1 MREFRNN
8 PERWIDVQWEPD
20 IKNTFSV
27 DVRVDTANQRGVLAT
42 VASVIAEQDSNI
54 ENVSIDER
62 DGLYSSMIFTI
73 SVRDRVHLA
82 QIIRRVRAIDSVA
95 RIARSK

>member
-1 MREFRNN
+1 M
-8 PERWIDVQWEPD
+8 
-20 IKNTFSV
+20 KNTFSV